1 MISYPQ
7 EPQGLDFQR
16 VFALTEGTDADYD
29 YDEYDFHPSI
39 SPYALY
45 PVIVSAT
52 PYGDLPPLFETG
64 LRQVSYLSC
73 SLCSKC

>member
-16 VFALTEGTDADYD
+16 VFALAEGEDADYD

-45 PVIVSAT
+45 PAVVPAAL
-52 PYGDLPPLFETG
+52 YGDLPPLFETE
-64 LRQVSYLSC
+64 LRQVSRRFVL
-73 SLCSKC
+73 LV

>member
-7 EPQGLDFQR
+7 ETHALDLQR
-16 VFALTEGTDADYD
+16 VYGLAEGEDADYD

-45 PVIVSAT
+45 PAVVGVAT
-52 PYGDLPPLFETG
+52 EDILPPLFETE
-64 LRQVSYLSC
+64 LRQVRREPVSLSQ
-73 SLCSKC
+73 

>member
-7 EPQGLDFQR
+7 EPHGLDSQR
-16 VFALTEGTDADYD
+16 VYGLAEGEDADYD

-45 PVIVSAT
+45 PAVVRVAT
-52 PYGDLPPLFETG
+52 DEILPPLFETE
-64 LRQVSYLSC
+64 LRQVRRQSV
-73 SLCSKC
+73 